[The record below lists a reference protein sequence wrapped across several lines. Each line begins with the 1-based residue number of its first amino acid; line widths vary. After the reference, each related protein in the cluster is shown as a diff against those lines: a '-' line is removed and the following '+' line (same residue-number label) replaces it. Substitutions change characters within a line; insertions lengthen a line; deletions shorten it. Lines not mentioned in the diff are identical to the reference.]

1 MNRNDCLFDRR
12 LKVKEAMKNFM
23 NLQLQN
29 YDAEMRG
36 ETIQVVSLHRV
47 FFGKSAMHFQFA
59 HF

>member
-1 MNRNDCLFDRR
+1 MNSNNCPLNRR

-47 FFGKSAMHFQFA
+47 FFGKYAVQI
-59 HF
+59 